1 MLCAFASC
9 VETGLYSIRSNYLSA
24 SSARYGA
31 LEIKPKMKLV
41 KLLFVT
47 FALSIFVVACGDSTS
62 PNQTANTG
70 GQPSPAASPKASA
83 TPEDELAVARRNY
96 MQVCSN
102 CHQENGTGGM
112 VKIEGK
118 PLKVPSLLEGHA
130 LKHTDE
136 EFAKQIS
143 KGGEGMPSFKDK
155 FTPEQINNLVRFLRR
170 DIQKDVAP
178 KPAATK

>member
-1 MLCAFASC
+1 
-9 VETGLYSIRSNYLSA
+9 
-24 SSARYGA
+24 
-31 LEIKPKMKLV
+31 MKLV
-41 KLLFVT
+41 KLSIVAV
-47 FALSIFVVACGDSTS
+47 ALSMFLIACGDSTTTT
-62 PNQTANTG
+62 NQTSNGT
-70 GQPSPAASPKASA
+70 QPSPATSPKASP

-102 CHQENGTGGM
+102 CHQENGTGGI

-178 KPAATK
+178 KPAAAK